1 MLQVEG
7 LRVSYGAVEAVKGLD
22 LEVRPGEIVAL
33 IGANGA
39 GKSTTLMAIS
49 GATAPSSGTIRF
61 RGTAIEGRPASEI
74 VGLGIAHVPEGR
86 RIFKRLTVL
95 ENLQA
100 GAFTRRDRREIDASL
115 DRIFGYFPTLS
126 DRRRQ
131 LGCTLSGGEQQML
144 AIGRALMAG
153 PALLL
158 LDEPSL
164 GLAPLMVERIFE
176 IIRSIHRSGTTMLLV
191 EQNARTAL
199 GLADRAYVVETG
211 RIVLHGPAST
221 LLDDPKVRTAYLG
234 EVLA

>member
-1 MLQVEG
+1 MLRVEG

-49 GATAPSSGTIRF
+49 GATAPSGGTIRF
-61 RGTAIEGRPASEI
+61 RGTAIEGRAASEI
-74 VGLGIAHVPEGR
+74 VRLGIAHVPEGR

-95 ENLQA
+95 ENLQV
-100 GAFTRRDRREIDASL
+100 GAYTRRDRREVEASL

-144 AIGRALMAG
+144 AIGRALMAS

-211 RIVLHGPAST
+211 RIVLHGPASA

>member
-1 MLQVEG
+1 
-7 LRVSYGAVEAVKGLD
+7 
-22 LEVRPGEIVAL
+22 
-33 IGANGA
+33 
-39 GKSTTLMAIS
+39 
-49 GATAPSSGTIRF
+49 
-61 RGTAIEGRPASEI
+61 
-74 VGLGIAHVPEGR
+74 
-86 RIFKRLTVL
+86 VL

-164 GLAPLMVERIFE
+164 GLAPLMVARIFE

>member
-1 MLQVEG
+1 M
-7 LRVSYGAVEAVKGLD
+7 RA
-22 LEVRPGEIVAL
+22 GEIVAL

-49 GATAPSSGTIRF
+49 GATAPSSGTIHF
-61 RGTAIEGRPASEI
+61 RGTAIEGRAASEI
-74 VGLGIAHVPEGR
+74 VRMGIAHVPEGR

-144 AIGRALMAG
+144 AIGRALMAS

-211 RIVLHGPAST
+211 RIVLHGPASA

>member
-1 MLQVEG
+1 MLEVEG

-61 RGTAIEGRPASEI
+61 RGTAIEGRAASEI
-74 VGLGIAHVPEGR
+74 VRLGIAHVPEGR

-144 AIGRALMAG
+144 AIGRALMAS

-211 RIVLHGPAST
+211 RIVLHGPASA